1 MLRAVGR
8 LQHGGKFGEVEI
20 AAAGAA
26 DFAAEVGEGFE
37 AEAGDAAGFDGGFYD
52 VARADGVAG
61 AGGERAVCVGRANAF
76 FVLAV
81 LHFQIELVPPR
92 GVVVT
97 PRLSVHRPPPHRM
110 NDRHTVRQCR
120 RARK

>member
-61 AGGERAVCVGRANAF
+61 AGGERAVGVGRANAF
-76 FVLAV
+76 FVLGDGRDLLGREQGPA
-81 LHFQIELVPPR
+81 FDGARERGFPR
-92 GVVVT
+92 GAWRADERGDVV
-97 PRLSVHRPPPHRM
+97 
-110 NDRHTVRQCR
+110 
-120 RARK
+120 A